1 MNKKKWFTLVELLL
15 ALMIAWT
22 LIGIVMTIYTW
33 IMWADVR
40 MSDKRLLTAEASD
53 LMDMIHTVALD
64 YTIDYE
70 EYFNRSKMWFLPR
83 DVWFTSYGNNWER
96 YYCLSGSDNTS
107 DYPYNL
113 FKREDLTWWCSRP
126 WNQKYLEYQFQHR
139 KLLTWDLNHRENSWS
154 NMHFWPIAIS
164 PNTWLDYLYLINPEG
179 TERYYFRR
187 IRTGANNDLY
197 KVQVLGMKWY
207 DAWVKQNFSDEESTW
222 RYDWFIDTWAC
233 DYSKWFKCWWD
244 TVIWWDNLPISIDDW
259 WVDIT
264 SDKVTVSDF
273 IINIYPDKNPYLD
286 TWNDNLLDPYIK
298 ITIKMNMSKP
308 STEEITLSTTLSF
321 KNSYF
326 NFPIEKRRC
335 VPNDDEGA
343 LSDCYDE

>member
-1 MNKKKWFTLVELLL
+1 MKNKKWFTLVELLL

-22 LIGIVMTIYTW
+22 LIGIVMTIYTG

-40 MSDKRLLTAEASD
+40 MSDKRLLTSEASD

-70 EYFNRSKMWFLPR
+70 EYFNRSRLWFLPW
-83 DVWFTSYGNNWER
+83 DTWFTTYGNSWER
-96 YYCLSGSDNTS
+96 YYCLSGSSNDT
-107 DYPYNL
+107 DYKYKLLERN
-113 FKREDLTWWCSRP
+113 DWSWWCP
-126 WNQKYLEYQFQHR
+126 NTWYQKYLEYQFQHR

-154 NMHFWPIAIS
+154 NMHFWPIAVF

-187 IRTGANNDLY
+187 IRTGANNNLN
-197 KVQVLGMKWY
+197 KVQVLRLKWY
-207 DAWVKQNFSDEESTW
+207 DAWIKQNFSDEQSTW

-233 DYSKWFKCWWD
+233 DYSQWFRCHWAIVTWSD
-244 TVIWWDNLPISIDDW
+244 RLPYDFNDW
-259 WVDIT
+259 WIDIT
-264 SDKVTVSDF
+264 SNKVSVNDF
-273 IINIYPDKNPYLD
+273 RIDIYPNKNPYLD
-286 TWNDNLLDPYIK
+286 TWNDVLLDPYIK
-298 ITIKMNMSKP
+298 ISFTMDMSKP
-308 STEEITLSTTLSF
+308 STQEITLSTTLSF

-335 VPNDDEGA
+335 VPNDDGTV
-343 LSDCYDE
+343 SDCYDE